1 MAGEEEV
8 EIPRNL
14 RYVNTM
20 TKLEKIE
27 QEIATLVPADIHKL
41 ADWIAGYRAEL
52 WDRQMEEDVAAG
64 KLDKLAAEALA
75 DHKAGRT
82 KPL

>member
-1 MAGEEEV
+1 
-8 EIPRNL
+8 
-14 RYVNTM
+14 M

-27 QEIATLVPADIHKL
+27 QEIASLAPADIHKL
-41 ADWIAGYRAEL
+41 ADWIADYRAEL
-52 WDRQMEEDVAAG
+52 WDRQMEKDVAAG

-75 DHKAGRT
+75 DHMAGRT